1 MLERLALWGLPKNP
15 VLRETIE
22 NVPDRAAWPESLRFV
37 DPRLGPAVDRAT
49 RTIEPSRRLSV
60 LLADLLELTPG
71 TSVLLPSQGFVYL
84 RALVESTEAEVC
96 DTAHAP
102 AADRVL
108 RVEPAPPT
116 PINVAPDGFTLRLD
130 VRPGQEALEKI
141 LSPSVG
147 GTTLGLVGLKLGE
160 GVAGAGP
167 RSVKHLLE
175 LEGLEIR
182 ALARQPL
189 TKQDR
194 HFAEAVAS
202 TWSPPAFHDA
212 NLSPAERQ
220 RLEDAR
226 DFFHLGYIEQFAGDL
241 VEAIGYYRASTELFP
256 TAEAHTFLGWAY
268 HFAGRVD
275 QAIEECRRAIL
286 VDPDFGNPYNDVG
299 AYLLEL
305 GKPREALEWLL
316 KAETAPRYLSPHYAH
331 CNAGRAYQLMGR
343 PSEARQEFLRA
354 LEIAPGYA
362 PAMEGLRKLSSRFG
376 ESSSADRYP

>member
-1 MLERLALWGLPKNP
+1 MLDRLALWGLPKNP
-15 VLRETIE
+15 VLREAIE
-22 NVPDRAAWPESLRFV
+22 NVPERAAWPESLRFV
-37 DPRLGPAVDRAT
+37 DPRLGPAVDRAS

-60 LLADLLELTPG
+60 LLADLLELQPG
-71 TSVLLPSQGFVYL
+71 HSVLLPSHGFVFL
-84 RALVESTEAEVC
+84 RALVEAAEAEVT
-96 DTAHAP
+96 DTGHAA
-102 AADRVL
+102 AADRVV

-116 PINVAPDGFTLRLD
+116 PIAVAPDGFTLRLD

-141 LSPSVG
+141 LSASLG
-147 GTTLGLVGLKLGE
+147 GATLGLLGINLGP

-167 RSVKHLLE
+167 RSIKHLLE

-194 HFAEAVAS
+194 HFADAVTK
-202 TWSPPAFHDA
+202 TWSPSAGRDPT
-212 NLSPAERQ
+212 LSPAEAQ

-286 VDPDFGNPYNDVG
+286 VDPAFGNPYNDIG

-305 GKPREALEWLL
+305 GKPREALGWLL
-316 KAETAPRYLSPHYAH
+316 KAEAAPRYLSPHYAH
-331 CNAGRAYQLMGR
+331 CNAGRAYLMMGR

-354 LEIAPGYA
+354 LEIAPGYT
-362 PAMEGLRKLSSRFG
+362 PAMEGLRKLSPKN
-376 ESSSADRYP
+376 D